1 MITRN
6 KASGRSE
13 SHNLYNEKLAFIFIQ
28 IIILFPVFVKSND
41 FLLKSGDPISRK
53 LLFTLANNLAIDN
66 YSFFYYLI
74 YTISSTAIIFLLKN
88 KLQMLIFGA
97 LYLSIVLTTS
107 YLESTVGLW
116 LLLLISPLL
125 LMVKGELKYSMVIL
139 SFFFVSANSYL
150 FYQPP
155 YNNLIPS
162 LKYLQTNNIICDA
175 TSILEGP
182 LLEYLK
188 PTPSGTHRCS
198 IEDLSFNEPGLYL
211 PLPGKGVLFA
221 QENN

>member
-1 MITRN
+1 MITR
-6 KASGRSE
+6 KTSSGRSE
-13 SHNLYNEKLAFIFIQ
+13 SHNLYNEKLVFLFIQ
-28 IIILFPVFVKSND
+28 IIIIFPVFVKSND

-53 LLFTLANNLAIDN
+53 LLFTLVSNLAIDN
-66 YSFFYYLI
+66 YSFFYYAI
-74 YTISSTAIIFLLKN
+74 YTIFSTTFIFLFKN

-97 LYLSIVLTTS
+97 LYLSIVLTAS
-107 YLESTVGLW
+107 LFESTIGLW

-125 LMVKGELKYSMVIL
+125 LMVKGELKYSMAIL
-139 SFFFVSANSYL
+139 SFFFVFANCYL

-162 LKYLQTNNIICDA
+162 LKYLQTNNITCDA

-182 LLEYLK
+182 LLEYLALS
-188 PTPSGTHRCS
+188 PSGTHRCS
-198 IEDLSFNEPGLYL
+198 IEDLSFNESGLYL